1 MNKITFLLKIFS
13 QRECLSCPDRYLFDP
28 VTRLC
33 QREAKVSCDLEE
45 SPNLFYSGLSLFVVK
60 LAEEDLETFFSQDLR
75 LPGEK
80 EASRYNLPL
89 LSFYHHQQPLQ
100 WIYPGLAWPSQ

>member
-1 MNKITFLLKIFS
+1 MNKIPFILKIFS

-28 VTRLC
+28 LTRLC

-60 LAEEDLETFFSQDLR
+60 LTEEDLETFFSQDLR
-75 LPGEK
+75 L
-80 EASRYNLPL
+80 SRETLPL
-89 LSFYHHQQPLQ
+89 LPYYQLHQPLQ
-100 WIYPGLAWPSQ
+100 WLYPGLAWPSQ